1 MSLKSEISERAK
13 ASQKLIEE
21 SLKENLEK
29 IVLASQKI
37 ASAIKAGNKLLVFG
51 NGGSA
56 SQAQHLSAEF
66 VNRMVMERKPLAS
79 IALTTDTSILTS
91 ISNDRGF
98 DEIFTVQLKAL
109 AKKGDIALGISTSG
123 NSPNVIKALKLAGE
137 MSLYRIGLAG
147 APGSK
152 IGEFSELCLW
162 TDSKSTPRIQEAHLV
177 IGHII
182 CELVDLILFGEKPD
196 EKE

>member
-66 VNRMVMERKPLAS
+66 FKRKVMERKPLALNS
-79 IALTTDTSILTS
+79 LTTGPPILTS
-91 ISNDRGF
+91 FNNGRG
-98 DEIFTVQLKAL
+98 L
-109 AKKGDIALGISTSG
+109 
-123 NSPNVIKALKLAGE
+123 
-137 MSLYRIGLAG
+137 
-147 APGSK
+147 
-152 IGEFSELCLW
+152 
-162 TDSKSTPRIQEAHLV
+162 
-177 IGHII
+177 
-182 CELVDLILFGEKPD
+182 
-196 EKE
+196 